1 MKDYDVKGMSDS
13 SKRMAY
19 QTTAEKNKKGSSGLP
34 DAGNIQAAANYAHE
48 CRMGTRSMVAPPAGP
63 KAEPVRVNGVPMP
76 KETNISSGNKGK

>member
-34 DAGNIQAAANYAHE
+34 DAGNIQAAADYAHE
-48 CRMGTRSMVAPPAGP
+48 CRFGTKSMIQPPAGP

>member
-13 SKRMAY
+13 SKKMKY
-19 QTTAEKNKKGSSGLP
+19 ESTAEKDKMSSTGLKDP
-34 DAGNIQAAANYAHE
+34 GHLQRAADYANE
-48 CRMGTRSMVAPPAGP
+48 CRVGDKPMIVPPAGP

>member
-13 SKRMAY
+13 SKRMSY
-19 QTTAEKNKKGSSGLP
+19 QTTAEKEKKGTSGLP
-34 DAGNIQAAANYAHE
+34 DAGNLQTAADYAHE
-48 CRMGTRSMVAPPAGP
+48 CRLGTKPMMQPPAGP

>member
-13 SKRMAY
+13 DKKMKYES
-19 QTTAEKNKKGSSGLP
+19 TAQKENKGSTGIR
-34 DAGNIQAAANYAHE
+34 DAGNLQTAANYAQE
-48 CRMGTRSMVAPPAGP
+48 CRIGNKSMIQPPAGP

>member
-19 QTTAEKNKKGSSGLP
+19 QTTAQKENKGSTGIK
-34 DAGNIQAAANYAHE
+34 DAGNLQTAANYAQE
-48 CRMGTRSMVAPPAGP
+48 CRFGTKPMIQAPAGP

>member
-13 SKRMAY
+13 GKRMAY
-19 QTTAEKNKKGSSGLP
+19 ESTAQKDKKSSTGMKDPGSLQT
-34 DAGNIQAAANYAHE
+34 AADYANN
-48 CRMGTRSMVAPPAGP
+48 CRIGTKPMIAPPAGP

>member
-13 SKRMAY
+13 DKKMKYES
-19 QTTAEKNKKGSSGLP
+19 TAEKDKKGTSGLKDP
-34 DAGNIQAAANYAHE
+34 GHLQVAADYASN
-48 CRMGTRSMVAPPAGP
+48 CRIGTKPMIAPPAGP

>member
-19 QTTAEKNKKGSSGLP
+19 ETTAEKDKKGTSGIK
-34 DAGNIQAAANYAHE
+34 DAGNLQRAADYADE
-48 CRMGTRSMVAPPAGP
+48 CRIGTKSMIAPPAGP
-63 KAEPVRVNGVPMP
+63 KKEPVRVNGVPMP

>member
-34 DAGNIQAAANYAHE
+34 DAGNIQAAADYAHE
-48 CRMGTRSMVAPPAGP
+48 CRMGTKSMIAPPAGP